1 MGIQP
6 RAVHRRR
13 EGTERNTR
21 AYIKEAA
28 SYIDQKKGGGGLMH
42 WRSHLR
48 AFYTQ
53 WIRRYLHP
61 SNPPWKSVADVWLS
75 DPYPTGIG
83 TILTAIKGSMY
94 ENIHA
99 QYLRACV
106 KEFEALNLTQDT
118 SRLNASVAAESV
130 FFNNIFDLKG
140 VRNRT
145 QQP

>member
-1 MGIQP
+1 MTMPDEISKLVDQDAYHMICASNP
-6 RAVHRRR
+6 ELFTDE

-21 AYIKEAA
+21 AYIKKAA

-42 WRSHLR
+42 WRSHVR

-61 SNPPWKSVADVWLS
+61 SNPPWKSAADIWLS
-75 DPYPTGIG
+75 DPYPTGRG

-106 KEFEALNLTQDT
+106 KEF
-118 SRLNASVAAESV
+118 
-130 FFNNIFDLKG
+130 
-140 VRNRT
+140 
-145 QQP
+145 